1 MVHCNQHAGATGEEY
16 LTPTQRAHRQVK
28 RLKALLQQAQRDL
41 EQKDNDIVKLTKEV
55 VELRLYKAALNSPED
70 KSNSSDAVTVR
81 ENTTD
86 EQATPDGDVVD
97 VSVVGN
103 HLGGGDLSC
112 SYADSGHYDD
122 FTNSSVHSKE
132 SVVLSEDYN
141 PSVSPSLSPPRTLS

>member
-1 MVHCNQHAGATGEEY
+1 M
-16 LTPTQRAHRQVK
+16 
-28 RLKALLQQAQRDL
+28 
-41 EQKDNDIVKLTKEV
+41 
-55 VELRLYKAALNSPED
+55 ELRLYKAALSSPED

-103 HLGGGDLSC
+103 HLSSGGDLSC

-132 SVVLSEDYN
+132 SVVLSEDYS
-141 PSVSPSLSPPRTLS
+141 PSVNIFLI

>member
-1 MVHCNQHAGATGEEY
+1 M
-16 LTPTQRAHRQVK
+16 
-28 RLKALLQQAQRDL
+28 
-41 EQKDNDIVKLTKEV
+41 
-55 VELRLYKAALNSPED
+55 ELRLYKAALSSPED

-103 HLGGGDLSC
+103 HLSADLC

-132 SVVLSEDYN
+132 SVVLSEDFS
-141 PSVSPSLSPPRTLS
+141 PSVSRISSFFF